1 MCLSVFPCMSIAC
14 SNSLMHALCAAVTTS
29 FCPRHPALRIW
40 PIVSFGSSPFQ
51 LLPFSSCAFL
61 HNVHSAYEPHG
72 SSNEASS
79 NEVNED
85 VEGDLRGGTS
95 IMSGGGS
102 TLSLGI
108 CIPRLD
114 G

>member
-1 MCLSVFPCMSIAC
+1 
-14 SNSLMHALCAAVTTS
+14 
-29 FCPRHPALRIW
+29 
-40 PIVSFGSSPFQ
+40 
-51 LLPFSSCAFL
+51 
-61 HNVHSAYEPHG
+61 VHSAYEPHG